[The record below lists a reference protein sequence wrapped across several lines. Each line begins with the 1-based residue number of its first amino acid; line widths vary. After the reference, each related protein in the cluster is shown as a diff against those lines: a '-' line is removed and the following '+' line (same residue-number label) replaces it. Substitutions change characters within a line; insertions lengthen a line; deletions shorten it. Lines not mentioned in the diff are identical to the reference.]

1 MTTCLFPALKIL
13 SEKVSALKEKNLLPL
28 EKILSFRIG
37 PFFRRET
44 YDRVAAPETVFIP
57 LE

>member
-1 MTTCLFPALKIL
+1 MTTCLFPALQIL

-37 PFFRRET
+37 PFSEGRHTIE
-44 YDRVAAPETVFIP
+44 
-57 LE
+57 